1 MRHLISAYPDV
12 ALAEFEP
19 CLEAALRA
27 QELQVLQRLDHPD
40 GHVFPALSAVLA
52 RHPAARTFTCFDV
65 MPAHAATPTTVMHQ
79 YGATQG
85 QWDAPLVRSLSQ
97 AVGGWAFGMLSD
109 RAREEY
115 ALGVFYAGC
124 CIEAELWQG
133 GQESLSCGVLA
144 PRLDE
149 AQTLQRFSGL
159 YAAIGGGQESDLRW
173 TDGVAVRTWLVEGPV
188 TPVHDLRLEPRSLRG
203 GRLRRAVFGR
213 VGVAQVEA
221 VLAQAVAVP
230 AGLRM
235 LERATAV
242 MQTPLVLLDG
252 EIDDAWFT
260 ALAWQLNAPA
270 AAVDLGAGE
279 GGFTWCEVGVD
290 RSVRAGVGQGAE
302 ALASVWGGVAEAMG
316 EVGAVVRWPAW

>member
-12 ALAEFEP
+12 GLPEFEP
-19 CLEAALRA
+19 ALEAALQA
-27 QELQVLQRLDHPD
+27 QGLQVLERLDHPH
-40 GHVFPALSAVLA
+40 GQVFPALSAVLA
-52 RHPAARTFTCFDV
+52 RHPRARTFTCFDV
-65 MPAHAATPTTVMHQ
+65 IPAGAATPTTVMHQ

-85 QWDAPLVRSLSQ
+85 RWDAPLVRALSQ
-97 AVGGWAFGMLSD
+97 AAGGWALGLLSD

-124 CIEAELWQG
+124 CVEAALWQG

-144 PRLDE
+144 ARLDE
-149 AQTLQRFSGL
+149 ARTMQGFIGL
-159 YAAIGGGQESDLRW
+159 YAAIAGGQEPDLRW
-173 TDGVAVRTWLVEGPV
+173 TDAVTVRTWLVEGPV
-188 TPVHDLRLEPRSLRG
+188 APAQDLRLEPGVLRG

-221 VLAQAVAVP
+221 VLSQAVAVP
-230 AGLRM
+230 EGLRM

-252 EIDDAWFT
+252 EFDDAWFT

-290 RSVRAGVGQGAE
+290 RRVRAGVGQGAE
-302 ALASVWGGVAEAMG
+302 ALAAVWGGVAAGMG
-316 EVGAVVRWPAW
+316 EVGAVVRWAAW

>member
-1 MRHLISAYPDV
+1 MRHLISAFPDV
-12 ALAEFEP
+12 DLMEFEP
-19 CLEAALRA
+19 GLEGALQA
-27 QELQVLQRLDHPD
+27 QGLRVLERLEHPD
-40 GHVFPALSAVLA
+40 GQVFPALSAVLA

-65 MPAHAATPTTVMHQ
+65 LPARGATPTTVMHQ

-85 QWDAPLVRSLSQ
+85 QWDAPLVRRLSQ
-97 AVGGWAFGMLSD
+97 AVGGWAFSMLSD

-124 CIEAELWQG
+124 CVEAALWQG

-149 AQTLQRFSGL
+149 TQTLQRFSRH

-173 TDGVAVRTWLVEGPV
+173 TGGVTVRTWLVEGPV
-188 TPVHDLRLEPRSLRG
+188 TPAQDLRLEPGALLG

-221 VLAQAVAVP
+221 VLARAVVVP
-230 AGLRM
+230 EGLRM
-235 LERATAV
+235 LERATSV

-252 EIDDAWFT
+252 EFDDAWFT
-260 ALAWQLNAPA
+260 ALAWQLNTQ
-270 AAVDLGAGE
+270 AVAVELGAGE
-279 GGFTWCEVGVD
+279 SGFTWCEVGTD
-290 RSVRAGVGQGAE
+290 RSVRAGAGQGAE
-302 ALASVWGGVAEAMG
+302 ALAQVWGGVAAGMG
-316 EVGAVVRWPAW
+316 EVGAVVRWAP